1 MLKIYPCS
9 EWAESFPT
17 WHMHICKCEI
27 LCPFSDW
34 NISWGFQTEIISLF
48 VFFNVQK
55 KIFLSTLKM
64 NDKIKIDLSQFIVAN
79 YIIHE

>member
-1 MLKIYPCS
+1 M
-9 EWAESFPT
+9 
-17 WHMHICKCEI
+17 
-27 LCPFSDW
+27 
-34 NISWGFQTEIISLF
+34 
-48 VFFNVQK
+48 FFNEQK